1 MRESVVVEGVPAPGS
16 IIIAGGGTAGHVLPG
31 LAVAEELVS
40 RGHPRDGIH
49 FVGASRGPEAEIVGA
64 AGFGVTS
71 LPGRGIQ
78 RRISRQNLRSVWDL
92 ARGIASAVV
101 LLRRTRPSVVL
112 VLGGYASLGCAV
124 AAILWRTPMVVGD
137 QNARAG
143 AVNRLAAPFARACA
157 VPFRSTDLPRKV
169 VSGNPVRPE
178 IRRRASERDP
188 SAAREALGLP
198 SQGTLVA
205 VFAGSLGA
213 RRINS
218 AVWEALQGEWSTNSD
233 LVVHH
238 VIGSRD
244 WDERPEMDRHGGSVH
259 RKGPL
264 YSPVRYEDR
273 MALLLDAADVVVCR
287 AGGTTVAEL
296 TVMGT
301 PSILVPLPIATRDHQ
316 SANAAEL
323 TAAGAAVAVPDEEF
337 DARRL
342 VLEVS
347 HLLDDRS
354 RLESMAAA
362 GRAMGRPDAA
372 ARMADLLEQ
381 HAR

>member
-1 MRESVVVEGVPAPGS
+1 MKQRVVDEPLPASGT
-16 IIIAGGGTAGHVLPG
+16 ILIAGGGTAGHVLPG

-40 RGHPRDGIH
+40 RGHPREGIH
-49 FVGASRGPEAEIVGA
+49 FVGSVRGPESELVGA
-64 AGFGVTS
+64 AGFRITL

-78 RRISRQNLRSVWDL
+78 RRISAQNIRSVWDL
-92 ARGIASAVV
+92 ARGIGIAV
-101 LLRRTRPSVVL
+101 LLVGRTRPSVVL
-112 VLGGYASLGCAV
+112 VLGGYASLGCAL
-124 AAILWRTPMVVGD
+124 AAIVWRAPMVVAD

-157 VPFRSTDLPRKV
+157 APFGSTDLPRKV

-178 IRRRASERDP
+178 IRRRAQESDP
-188 SAAREALGLP
+188 AAAREALGLP
-198 SQGTLVA
+198 LHGMLVA

-213 RRINS
+213 RRINA
-218 AVWEALQGEWSTNSD
+218 AVWEALRGEWSTRSD

-244 WDERPEMDRHGGSVH
+244 WDDRPSVDHRGGSLD
-259 RKGPL
+259 REGPR
-264 YSPVRYEDR
+264 YNPVRYEDR

-323 TAAGAAVAVPDEEF
+323 TAVGAAVAVPDEEF
-337 DARRL
+337 DSHRLALEVGRLLEDRRRL
-342 VLEVS
+342 
-347 HLLDDRS
+347 D
-354 RLESMAAA
+354 SMAAA

-372 ARMADLLEQ
+372 GRIADLLEQ

>member
-1 MRESVVVEGVPAPGS
+1 MAEVLPPTGA
-16 IIIAGGGTAGHVLPG
+16 ILIAGGGTAGHLLPG

-40 RGHPRDGIH
+40 RGHRRDRIH
-49 FVGASRGPEAEIVGA
+49 FVGAARGPEADLVGA
-64 AGFGVTS
+64 AGFGVTL

-78 RRISRQNLRSVWDL
+78 RRISAQNLRSMWDL
-92 ARGIASAVV
+92 VKGVAAAVR

-112 VLGGYASLGCAV
+112 VLGGYASLGSALAAV
-124 AAILWRTPMVVGD
+124 LWRAPMVVTD

-157 VPFRSTDLPRKV
+157 VPFESTDLPRKV
-169 VSGNPVRPE
+169 VTGNPVRPE
-178 IRRRASERDP
+178 IRSRAAQRDP
-188 SAAREALGLP
+188 SEARDVLGLP
-198 SQGTLVA
+198 PRGTLIA

-218 AVWEALQGEWSTNSD
+218 AVWDALNGEWSGRSD

-238 VIGSRD
+238 VIGARD
-244 WDERPEMDRHGGSVH
+244 WDDRPSVGDAGGPW
-259 RKGPL
+259 RQEGPH

-296 TVMGT
+296 TVMGSV
-301 PSILVPLPIATRDHQ
+301 SILVPLPIATRDHQ

-323 TAAGAAVAVPDEEF
+323 TTAGAAVAVPDEDF
-337 DARRL
+337 DSHRL
-342 VLEVS
+342 VREVD
-347 HLLDDRS
+347 HLIEDHS
-354 RLESMAAA
+354 RLDSMAAA
-362 GRAMGRPDAA
+362 GRAMGHPDAA
-372 ARMADLLEQ
+372 VAIADLLER
-381 HAR
+381 HARGA